1 MNVVRHRAYG
11 WIARSLENESEMSGS
26 REIVLDTETTGL
38 DPLAGHRIIEIG
50 AIELINHVPTGGTFH
65 KYLNPDMAIDAE
77 ATAVH
82 GITNERLANEPRFGE
97 VIDEL
102 LSFLGDARLI
112 IHNADFDVGFLNAE
126 FVRLGFPPLP
136 STRATCTVKLARRKY
151 PGSPASLDALCRR
164 FAIDNSARTLHG
176 ALLDAQLLAEC
187 YLEMMG
193 GRQPTLVLAAERAA
207 QAKATTITFVAR
219 PPRPHAPSAE
229 ELVAHAALLATLK
242 DPVWL
247 T

>member
-1 MNVVRHRAYG
+1 M
-11 WIARSLENESEMSGS
+11 

-38 DPLAGHRIIEIG
+38 DPMAGHRIIEIG
-50 AIELINHVPTGGTFH
+50 ALELVNHVPTGQTFH
-65 KYLNPDMAIDAE
+65 KYLNPDTVIE
-77 ATAVH
+77 VGATAVH
-82 GITNERLANEPRFGE
+82 GLTNERLANEPRFGE
-97 VIDEL
+97 IVEDL
-102 LSFLGDARLI
+102 LAFLGDARLI

-126 FVRLGFPPLP
+126 LVRLGFPTLP
-136 STRATCTVKLARRKY
+136 PARATCTVKLARRKY

-207 QAKATTITFVAR
+207 QAQATTITLVAR
-219 PPRPHAPSAE
+219 PPRPHAPSAA
-229 ELVAHAALLATLK
+229 ELEAHAALLSALK
-242 DPVWL
+242 NPVWL

>member
-1 MNVVRHRAYG
+1 M
-11 WIARSLENESEMSGS
+11 

-50 AIELINHVPTGGTFH
+50 CIELVNHVQTGQNFH
-65 KYLNPDMAIDAE
+65 QYLNPDMQIEAE
-77 ATAVH
+77 AIAVH
-82 GITNERLANEPRFGE
+82 GITNEQLKDKPRFE
-97 VIDEL
+97 DVVEDFVA
-102 LSFLGDARLI
+102 FLGDARLI

-126 FVRLGFPPLP
+126 FARLGFPTLP
-136 STRATCTVKLARRKY
+136 PTRATCTVKLARRKY

-207 QAKATTITFVAR
+207 ATHTAAVALTAR
-219 PPRPHAPSAE
+219 APRPHAPSAE
-229 ELVAHAALLATLK
+229 ELEAHAALLAMLK
-242 DPVWL
+242 EPIWL
-247 T
+247 S

>member
-1 MNVVRHRAYG
+1 MTASMH
-11 WIARSLENESEMSGS
+11 

-50 AIELINHVPTGGTFH
+50 AIELVNHVPTGRTFH
-65 KYLNPDMAIDAE
+65 KYVNPDMAVEAE
-77 ATAVH
+77 AIAVH
-82 GITNERLANEPRFGE
+82 GITNEHLADKPRFDE
-97 VIDEL
+97 IIEELID
-102 LSFLGDARLI
+102 FLGEARLV

-126 FVRLGFPPLP
+126 FARLGFPTLP
-136 STRATCTVKLARRKY
+136 PTRATCTVKLARRKY

-193 GRQPTLVLAAERAA
+193 GRQPTLVLAAERAKQSQSTA
-207 QAKATTITFVAR
+207 VTLVAR
-219 PPRPHAPSAE
+219 PPRPHAPSE
-229 ELVAHAALLATLK
+229 DELAAHAELLTQLK
-242 DPVWL
+242 EPIWL

>member
-1 MNVVRHRAYG
+1 M
-11 WIARSLENESEMSGS
+11 

-50 AIELINHVPTGGTFH
+50 AIELVNHVPTNRTFH
-65 KYLNPDMAIDAE
+65 QYLNPDMAIEAE

-82 GITNERLANEPRFGE
+82 GITNEHLKDKPRFDQIVE
-97 VIDEL
+97 EL
-102 LSFLGDARLI
+102 IEFLGDARLI

-126 FVRLGFPPLP
+126 FARIGFPTLP
-136 STRATCTVKLARRKY
+136 PTRATCTVKLARRKY

-207 QAKATTITFVAR
+207 AAHATTATLVAR

-229 ELVAHAALLATLK
+229 ELEAHAALLATLK

-247 T
+247 S

>member
-1 MNVVRHRAYG
+1 M
-11 WIARSLENESEMSGS
+11 

-50 AIELINHVPTGGTFH
+50 AVELVNHVPTNRTFH
-65 KYLNPDMAIDAE
+65 QYLNPDMAIEAE

-82 GITNERLANEPRFGE
+82 GITNEQLKDKPRFDQVVE
-97 VIDEL
+97 EL
-102 LSFLGDARLI
+102 IEFLGDARLI

-126 FVRLGFPPLP
+126 LARIGFPTLP
-136 STRATCTVKLARRKY
+136 PTRATCTVKLARRKY

-207 QAKATTITFVAR
+207 ASHATTITLVAR
-219 PPRPHAPSAE
+219 PPRPHTPSAE
-229 ELVAHAALLATLK
+229 ELEAHAALLSMLK
-242 DPVWL
+242 EPVWL